1 MKARCQVDDQY
12 GTAAVIIDLDLTD
25 EQRRLLEPLLDT
37 LTREDRLHLLADLI
51 RQKAD
56 EEAYERVCRDRGL
69 LL

>member
-1 MKARCQVDDQY
+1 MRAYCQVDDQY
-12 GTAAVIIDLDLTD
+12 GTAAFVLDHDLTN
-25 EQRRLLEPLLDT
+25 EERALLEPLLESMT
-37 LTREDRLHLLADLI
+37 SEDRLHLLADLI

>member
-1 MKARCQVDDQY
+1 MRARLQVDDEH
-12 GTAAVIIDLDLTD
+12 GTAAVFADIDLTD
-25 EQRRLLEPLLDT
+25 EQRALIEPLLEG
-37 LTREDRLHLLADLI
+37 LNARDRLYLLADLI